1 MRRVVAHPVAAP
13 EDARRDVRKQY
24 HFRPSP
30 NGLLA
35 WDVDRLVELTRDL
48 EPLSIPL
55 TEIQE
60 LREPYWY
67 GDGVPP
73 TVTDVVTHCRLIEE
87 ADLRYPIILCSRRR
101 VMDGM
106 HRVAKALLI
115 GQTHIDAFVL
125 PEDPAPDY
133 VGRAPEDL
141 PY

>member
-1 MRRVVAHPVAAP
+1 M
-13 EDARRDVRKQY
+13 RKQY

-35 WDVDRLVELTRDL
+35 WDVDRLVELTRGL
-48 EPLSIPL
+48 RPLSIPL

-73 TVTDVVTHCRLIEE
+73 TVEDVVMHCLLIEE
-87 ADLRYPIILCSRRR
+87 ADLRYPIILCSGRR

-106 HRVAKALLI
+106 HRVAKARLL
-115 GQTHIDAFVL
+115 GQSHILAYVL
-125 PEDPAPDY
+125 PKDPVPDY
-133 VGRAPEDL
+133 VGRDPEDL
-141 PY
+141 PYEDR